1 MASLVTPRSITHD
14 IEESNVATRRRD
26 LRLSK
31 FEGVMAATEGTE
43 GAEVTEAA
51 VVMEVE
57 ATVATEGTEEA
68 VAATAAEVMAP
79 GGRGGGGERP
89 RPRPGRRQGLGPP
102 RVAGS
107 RPSRRS

>member
-57 ATVATEGTEEA
+57 ATAATEVEVTAEEA
-68 VAATAAEVMAP
+68 TEVEVMAEEATEECHP
-79 GGRGGGGERP
+79 T
-89 RPRPGRRQGLGPP
+89 
-102 RVAGS
+102 
-107 RPSRRS
+107 